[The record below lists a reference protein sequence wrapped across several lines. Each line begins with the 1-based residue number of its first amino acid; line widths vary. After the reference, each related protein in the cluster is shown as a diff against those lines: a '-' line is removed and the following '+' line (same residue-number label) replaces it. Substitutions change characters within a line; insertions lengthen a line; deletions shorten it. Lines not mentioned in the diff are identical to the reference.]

1 MNILR
6 HDLARNRRTFL
17 VWTASM
23 AILSVGLL
31 SMYSSVAGS
40 ATGIEQYAEAFP
52 ETLKRAFGLDRLRLS
67 DILGYFGTE
76 VHIMII
82 LFGSMFAILL
92 SSGLLSREE
101 NEKTVEFLLARP
113 VTRYRVVTGK
123 LGTYVTYVLLFSA
136 VVWVASYAAIL
147 IVHKGDF
154 DRRGFWNLAL
164 MTTLV
169 LLTFANLG
177 FLGSVF
183 VTRNR
188 TVYSGALGFVL
199 VMYALQVAADV
210 SERLGFLKYVTPM
223 KWASAAD
230 ILTAG
235 IPGVYLVIMLVVNA
249 AALAVTYYA
258 YARKDIL
265 L

>member
-1 MNILR
+1 VNILR
-6 HDLARNRRTFL
+6 HDLARSKMTFL
-17 VWTASM
+17 VWTIS
-23 AILSVGLL
+23 ITVLSVWMV

-40 ATGIEQYAEAFP
+40 ATGIEQYAESFPAAF
-52 ETLKRAFGLDRLRLS
+52 KKAFGLDRLRLS

-82 LFGSMFAILL
+82 LFGSMFAILV
-92 SSGLLSREE
+92 SSGLLSKEE
-101 NEKTVEFLLARP
+101 NEKTVEFLLAKP
-113 VTRYRVVTGK
+113 VTRYQVVTGK
-123 LGTYVTYVLLFSA
+123 LGAYVAQVLLFSA
-136 VVWVASYAAIL
+136 VVWVASYASIL
-147 IVHKGDF
+147 VFFKGDF
-154 DRRGFWNLAL
+154 DRARFWTLAL

-199 VMYALQVAADV
+199 VMYALQVAADI
-210 SERLGFLKYVTPM
+210 SDRLGFLKYVTPM

-230 ILTAG
+230 ILSG
-235 IPGVYLVIMLVVNA
+235 GMSGVYLAIMLAVNA
-249 AALAVTYYA
+249 AALLATYVFYG
-258 YARKDIL
+258 RKDIL